1 MLALTFAQMRQ
12 SVGRLAAAGIAIVI
26 GTAFVAATLLAGDVL
41 KRAGFDS
48 VAAGYGDA
56 DLVLVDDGEPRSG
69 LGGLSSDD
77 IDALRSLDG
86 IAALDGVG
94 RTFTT
99 FAHRDRRASLPVIPT
114 GSDPALQP
122 LVATSGRMPAALGEV
137 ALPEATAE
145 RLHVGVGDE
154 VGRAR
159 ATFIAGPPGAGLD
172 LESMITM
179 VVVGLL
185 DDPDGAFAMEG
196 GAAVMTEES
205 LLDGLPD
212 EALPFFTGAV
222 VALDAGADLPEVGA
236 TLAAAAPT
244 GYDVLTKDEAAARTV
259 SSLTAGAD
267 IFTGTILAFAAIALL
282 VAALVI
288 ANTFQ
293 VLVAQRTRTLALL
306 RCVGATKAQ
315 VHRSVVLEAAT
326 LGVVASVVGVAL
338 GSVLVQVAVMMLRG
352 AELAVPVPPTITIT
366 AASVLVPLVVGT
378 VVTILASLVPARA
391 ATRVAPLAALRPAE
405 SPSTDG
411 AAGQAR
417 LVVCLVALVGG
428 LTACVG
434 AVLLTDHAAEV
445 ALFASVLGGCLSFVA
460 ILLCAVYWVPAVV
473 RVVGRPLSRR
483 GASAQLAAANTARNP
498 RRTTATSTALLIGVT
513 LVAMMSVA
521 AATTRSSLDGTL
533 DDTFPVD
540 LSVASDAPGGRTPT
554 PLSTELLDQLAAV
567 DGVAHVT
574 PLVSTEVT
582 ISWDGQTVLGTGTLR
597 GVDPDDARAA
607 VRSPGWFD
615 GLTDDVVLLSQDLAD
630 AYDMP
635 ADAVLELTGP
645 SGTVVLSTTITE
657 LPLLELIV
665 TPAALAQVDAA
676 AGITQA
682 WVRLSDIDEAATTID
697 TVRETLSE
705 DAVTISGAA
714 LERATIQQLID
725 AILAVTVGLL
735 GIAVLIAFVGVAN
748 TLSLSVLER
757 RRESA
762 TLRAIGL
769 SRRQLR
775 STLAIE
781 GMLIAGVGAV
791 AGVVLGLGYGWM
803 GAAVVLGSFADI
815 HLSVPWLQL
824 TSIVAVALAAGLL
837 ASVLPARSAARTSP
851 VEALAVE

>member
-1 MLALTFAQMRQ
+1 M
-12 SVGRLAAAGIAIVI
+12 
-26 GTAFVAATLLAGDVL
+26 
-41 KRAGFDS
+41 
-48 VAAGYGDA
+48 
-56 DLVLVDDGEPRSG
+56 
-69 LGGLSSDD
+69 
-77 IDALRSLDG
+77 
-86 IAALDGVG
+86 
-94 RTFTT
+94 
-99 FAHRDRRASLPVIPT
+99 
-114 GSDPALQP
+114 
-122 LVATSGRMPAALGEV
+122 
-137 ALPEATAE
+137 
-145 RLHVGVGDE
+145 
-154 VGRAR
+154 
-159 ATFIAGPPGAGLD
+159 
-172 LESMITM
+172 
-179 VVVGLL
+179 
-185 DDPDGAFAMEG
+185 
-196 GAAVMTEES
+196 
-205 LLDGLPD
+205 
-212 EALPFFTGAV
+212 
-222 VALDAGADLPEVGA
+222 
-236 TLAAAAPT
+236 
-244 GYDVLTKDEAAARTV
+244 
-259 SSLTAGAD
+259 
-267 IFTGTILAFAAIALL
+267 
-282 VAALVI
+282 
-288 ANTFQ
+288 
-293 VLVAQRTRTLALL
+293 
-306 RCVGATKAQ
+306 
-315 VHRSVVLEAAT
+315 
-326 LGVVASVVGVAL
+326 
-338 GSVLVQVAVMMLRG
+338 
-352 AELAVPVPPTITIT
+352 
-366 AASVLVPLVVGT
+366 
-378 VVTILASLVPARA
+378 
-391 ATRVAPLAALRPAE
+391 
-405 SPSTDG
+405 
-411 AAGQAR
+411 
-417 LVVCLVALVGG
+417 
-428 LTACVG
+428 
-434 AVLLTDHAAEV
+434 
-445 ALFASVLGGCLSFVA
+445 
-460 ILLCAVYWVPAVV
+460 
-473 RVVGRPLSRR
+473 
-483 GASAQLAAANTARNP
+483 
-498 RRTTATSTALLIGVT
+498 
-513 LVAMMSVA
+513 
-521 AATTRSSLDGTL
+521 
-533 DDTFPVD
+533 
-540 LSVASDAPGGRTPT
+540 
-554 PLSTELLDQLAAV
+554 
-567 DGVAHVT
+567 
-574 PLVSTEVT
+574 STEVT